1 MKKILIA
8 DSHSIMR
15 KGIKQILREENTE
28 VEFDEITDL
37 KDLFTKIK
45 KGKWD
50 ILILDVNMFG
60 KNGLETVKQLKDRG
74 INVPIL
80 ALSAHSEKHF
90 AIRAFKSG
98 VSGYLAK
105 DASDRELVKA
115 VNQILAGRKYVTQNV
130 AEQITEEIKNGYQKA
145 PHELLSDRELQ
156 ILLLIAT
163 GKTVSQIAGQLS
175 LSVTTIS
182 TYRARILEKMKMK
195 TSAELT
201 SYAIRNELV

>member
-15 KGIKQILREENTE
+15 KGIKQILREENNE

-37 KDLFTKIK
+37 KDLFSKIK
-45 KGKWD
+45 KDKWD
-50 ILILDVNMFG
+50 ILILDINMFG

-74 INVPIL
+74 IHTPIL
-80 ALSAHSEKHF
+80 ALSAHPEKHF

-115 VNQILAGRKYVTQNV
+115 VDQIMAGRKY
-130 AEQITEEIKNGYQKA
+130 
-145 PHELLSDRELQ
+145 
-156 ILLLIAT
+156 
-163 GKTVSQIAGQLS
+163 
-175 LSVTTIS
+175 
-182 TYRARILEKMKMK
+182 
-195 TSAELT
+195 
-201 SYAIRNELV
+201 